1 MSLVIAFVGAK
12 GAAMAG
18 DMREIAFQGD
28 KISKEK
34 LENELYSGAIAT
46 NDELDKRAEE
56 LGVKI
61 WVQDNKSK
69 ITQRHGVLVGE
80 VASIEGGVVRKR
92 RVYASAGNYLLAE
105 IVGSKT
111 KVTDRGSSA
120 FVVLGNKITQE
131 IAYKCIREHWKDG
144 SFQDA
149 IKVLILVMEAAAVR
163 TPSVSKKY
171 ILVHTLSKNN
181 PLEALELDQKHLVT

>member
-1 MSLVIAFVGAK
+1 MVIAFVGAK
-12 GAAMAG
+12 GAAMVG
-18 DMREIAFQGD
+18 DMREITFQGD

-46 NDELDKRAEE
+46 NEELVKRAEE

-61 WVQDNKSK
+61 WVKDRKSK

-80 VASIEGGVVRKR
+80 VASTEGGVVRKR

-105 IVGSKT
+105 IAGNSKT

-120 FVVLGNKITQE
+120 FIVLGNKITQE

-144 SFQDA
+144 GFQDA
-149 IKVLILVMEAAAVR
+149 IKVLILAMETAAMR

-181 PLEALELDQKHLVT
+181 PLEALEQDMRSGTVS